1 MRALVVLAVLAA
13 GPAVA
18 DTDPVVESH
27 AICMARVVAGFE
39 ADLALS
45 GTDWDLVHRDRVR
58 FCGTLGIV
66 ACDRRDDAV
75 ACKLGLAEAQQAMR
89 DAVLAS
95 LPAPEAVAGR
105 DPLWSDRAYPR
116 VWAVAHG
123 SNAGP
128 DCAGAD
134 DDYASWCAAHQA
146 NLKLAQAVSLWQM
159 ARLLGV
165 AGSAVEAGW
174 AMEPPPPMP
183 VRRPE

>member
-1 MRALVVLAVLAA
+1 MRGLAILAALAA
-13 GPAVA
+13 GPAWA
-18 DTDPVVESH
+18 EGDPVAQAH
-27 AICMARVVAGFE
+27 AVCIARVVADFE
-39 ADLALS
+39 ADFALT
-45 GTDWDLVHRDRVR
+45 GVDWDLVNRDRVR

-75 ACKLGLAEAQQAMR
+75 DCKLDLAAAQRAMR
-89 DAVLAS
+89 DAVLAN
-95 LPAPEAVAGR
+95 LPAPDAVTGR

-123 SNAGP
+123 TNAGP

-134 DDYASWCAAHQA
+134 ADYASWCAAHQA

-165 AGSAVEAGW
+165 TGTAVEAGW
-174 AMEPPPPMP
+174 AMNAPAPMP
-183 VRRPE
+183 IRRPE